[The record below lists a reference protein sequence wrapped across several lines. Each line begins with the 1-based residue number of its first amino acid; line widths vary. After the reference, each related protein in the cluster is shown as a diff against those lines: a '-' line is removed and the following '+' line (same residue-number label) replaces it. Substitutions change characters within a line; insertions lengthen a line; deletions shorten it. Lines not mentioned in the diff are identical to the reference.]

1 MHARA
6 VLAIYMQY
14 ITEHGH
20 GHCPYA
26 PAAAVCVIK
35 GDGCRSVVVPQIAHK
50 QHTERLLVVLLL
62 FPLSGCLCVQP
73 LLWSDASVHGQG
85 PGKRYMCK

>member
-14 ITEHGH
+14 ITEYGH
-20 GHCPYA
+20 GHCPHA
-26 PAAAVCVIK
+26 PAAAFCVIN
-35 GDGCRSVVVPQIAHK
+35 GDGCRSVVVPLIAHK
-50 QHTERLLVVLLL
+50 QHTDRLLVVLLL
-62 FPLSGCLCVQP
+62 SPLSGCLCVQP
-73 LLWSDASVHGQG
+73 LLWSNASVHGQG